1 MRENEMQ
8 LYEFLMVQPAD
19 IKSLQRDPKTGD
31 YVVNIRDSKTSLN
44 VLSEE
49 IEKYSLIWKSYELRP
64 LGK

>member
-19 IKSLQRDPKTGD
+19 IKSLQRDPKTGN
-31 YVVNIRDSKTSLN
+31 YVVNIRDRKAHYK
-44 VLSEE
+44 VLSYE

>member
-1 MRENEMQ
+1 MQ
-8 LYEFLMVQPAD
+8 LYEFLFVQPGD

-31 YVVNIRDSKTSLN
+31 YTINMRDSTTPMH

-49 IEKYSLIWKSYELRP
+49 IVKHELIWKSYELRP